1 MRGEG
6 EESETGDVS
15 DNRVTGEV
23 SGANVQAGAIHGNV
37 QFNLGNQGGTPVPAQ
52 LPSTGFFAD
61 RETERAELRRLAESP
76 PDTGAPLIVVI
87 SGTGGVGKTTLGL
100 RWLHQIRDSYVDG
113 QLFVD
118 LRGFSGQQPMPP
130 AEPLERFLRA
140 LGVDATNMPV
150 DADELAALF
159 RTLTSGRRLIV
170 MLDNAMSAAQ
180 VRPLLPGPGPA
191 LVVVTTRRRLSGL
204 AADGARFVEVGPLND
219 DGAVELLNRLLGA
232 DRIQNERDEA
242 FELVALCGRLPLA
255 VCASGARL
263 AARRRWPIARVVHEL
278 ADETHRLATLGGD
291 DDDASVQ
298 AVFNAS
304 YGAIADDR
312 VRRLY
317 RLLGLHPGTDFEA
330 GAAAALVESDHDE
343 AFRLLDTLAGANL
356 LQEDPDDRY
365 RFHDLVRLHA
375 RGEAIRTESEAE
387 RDAAAARLTDWYLR
401 ATVAADLAIMPGRW
415 HLGVYYTGD
424 RRPEVDA
431 AAVFAGPEPALD
443 WLERERSNLVAV
455 IEHAYRRGLD
465 DQAWQLCEAAW
476 PLFLLHKHY
485 QNWIDCH
492 EVGLRA
498 ARRSEDPKAEARMLT
513 SLAIAYLNRR
523 DFSTAIDH
531 FDRVLRLDPPG
542 GHRLGEA
549 AALEG
554 LGISLLAT
562 GRGERAMELYAQ
574 ARTILEALGK
584 SRGVALMTRRLA
596 EALSA
601 ADRHDEAIDHFAAA
615 LGYFAGNDEPYHRA
629 RTLTGLARS
638 YLRTSRL
645 DDAAET
651 FRMALVAAEEAGAR
665 HEQAVVR
672 AGLADVAERR
682 AEPED
687 AREHLRAALSIY
699 TELGAPETEEVTRR
713 LATLPNDSPR

>member
-6 EESETGDVS
+6 GKSETSGVS
-15 DNRVTGEV
+15 DNRVTGGV
-23 SGANVQAGAIHGNV
+23 SGGSVQAGAIHGNV
-37 QFNLGNQGGTPVPAQ
+37 QFNLGSQDGAPVPAQ
-52 LPSTGFFAD
+52 LPSSGFFAD
-61 RETERAELRRLAESP
+61 RETELAELRRLTESP
-76 PDTGAPLIVVI
+76 PDTGTPLIVVI

-100 RWLHQIRDSYVDG
+100 RWLHQIRDSYGDG

-118 LRGFSGQQPMPP
+118 LRGFSGQRPMPP

-140 LGVDATNMPV
+140 LGVDASNMPV

-170 MLDNAMSAAQ
+170 MLDNAISAAQ

-219 DGAVELLNRLLGA
+219 DGALELLNRLLGA
-232 DRIQNERDEA
+232 DRIQNERDKA

-278 ADETHRLATLGGD
+278 ADETRRLATLGGD
-291 DDDASVQ
+291 DDEASVQ
-298 AVFNAS
+298 AVFNGS

-330 GAAAALVESDHDE
+330 GAAAALAESDHDE
-343 AFRLLDTLAGANL
+343 ASQLLDTLAGANL
-356 LQEDPDDRY
+356 LQEDQDDRY

-375 RGEAIRTESEAE
+375 RGEATETESETE

-401 ATVAADLAIMPGRW
+401 ATVAADLAIMPARW
-415 HLGVYYTGD
+415 HLGVYYTD
-424 RRPEVDA
+424 EHRPEVDA
-431 AAVFAGPEPALD
+431 AAIFTGPEPALG

-455 IEHAYRRGLD
+455 IEHAYQRGLD
-465 DQAWQLCEAAW
+465 DHAWQLCEAAW

-492 EVGLRA
+492 EVGLLA
-498 ARRSEDPKAEARMLT
+498 ARRREDPKAEARMLT
-513 SLAIAYLNRR
+513 ALALAYLNRH
-523 DFSTAIDH
+523 DFSAAIDH
-531 FDRVLRLDPPG
+531 LGQVLRLDPPG

-549 AALEG
+549 TALEN
-554 LGISLLAT
+554 LGIALLAT
-562 GRGERAMELYAQ
+562 GQGERA
-574 ARTILEALGK
+574 LEIFANAKAVFETLGK
-584 SRGVALMTRRLA
+584 ARGVALMTRRLA

-601 ADRHDEAIDHFAAA
+601 TGRHAEAIDA
-615 LGYFAGNDEPYHRA
+615 L
-629 RTLTGLARS
+629 
-638 YLRTSRL
+638 LRGP
-645 DDAAET
+645 
-651 FRMALVAAEEAGAR
+651 AL
-665 HEQAVVR
+665 
-672 AGLADVAERR
+672 LRR
-682 AEPED
+682 Q
-687 AREHLRAALSIY
+687 
-699 TELGAPETEEVTRR
+699 G
-713 LATLPNDSPR
+713 